1 MRKKTYPIIVL
12 VCVFL
17 LLLAGCSKDDNP
29 QFVLEKDSVAF
40 DVSLVPL
47 SIPEG
52 MAPSVYCVAFGN
64 KVYYLVNFS
73 KPMSNAAERSVLYEY
88 DMVTGIRSLLC
99 SWEDP
104 ETYWVNELR
113 AGADMVYW
121 TRLTTDERCLLEG
134 FDLRTQ
140 EICQI
145 YSARYLIVL
154 GGDNEYLA
162 WYDAVTTDYVDTVF
176 YDMSAGQVFSQR
188 QDAMYLDDWDRL
200 SMHDDKLL
208 ILRGDDDTCTFS
220 LLDVKT
226 NEAENL
232 FVWPQEKG
240 CATPQL
246 SERYIVWREDF
257 GRTLIYIYD
266 IEKDQIF
273 EVDTKELGI
282 SNVASIRLVDNLVYL
297 NTRSD
302 AWCLRLDTRTYGA
315 IAQDILGELS
325 SDTYVTHEF
334 ALESQ
339 QVFLLR
345 EDLDST
351 SDYRALVV
359 RPK

>member
-1 MRKKTYPIIVL
+1 M
-12 VCVFL
+12 
-17 LLLAGCSKDDNP
+17 LLLASCSNDDNP
-29 QFVLEKDSVAF
+29 QFVLGNGSVAF

-52 MAPSVYCVAFGN
+52 AAPSVSCVAFGN
-64 KVYYLVNFS
+64 KAYYLVNFS

-88 DMVTGIRSLLC
+88 DMVTGISSLLC

-134 FDLRTQ
+134 FDLSTQ

-145 YSARYLIVL
+145 YSARHLIVL
-154 GGDNEYLA
+154 GGNNKYLA
-162 WYDAVTTDYVDTVF
+162 WYDAVTTDYIDTMF
-176 YDMSAGQVFSQR
+176 YDMSTKQIFSGR
-188 QDAMYLDDWDRL
+188 EEAMYLGAWGRL

-208 ILRGDDDTCTFS
+208 ILRRDDDTCTFS

-240 CATPQL
+240 CVTPQL
-246 SERYIVWREDF
+246 SERYVVWREDF
-257 GRTLIYIYD
+257 DRTLIYIYD

-273 EVDTKELGI
+273 KVDTKELGI
-282 SNVASIRLVDNLVYL
+282 SNVSSIRLVDNLVYL

-302 AWCLRLDTRTYGA
+302 AWCLRLDTRTYSPV
-315 IAQDILGELS
+315 AQDMLS
-325 SDTYVTHEF
+325 KLKPDTYVTHEF
-334 ALESQ
+334 THESQ

-351 SDYRALVV
+351 SDYEALVV